1 MAWFKKRKDKDKK
14 QPKNDPD
21 TTTCMFCRREIDT
34 DILESHLNVCIEKS
48 DNDTGQIKIYIRSL
62 SGKATELHVN
72 SLKDTVHTLKEKYKE
87 SEGVAVDQQRLIFE
101 SRQIDDGT
109 LESHG
114 IKDGCTVH
122 LVLKLRGACFV
133 KDTAVLL
140 SDGTTKHI
148 QNIKINDDS
157 LQTFNLKQNIVET
170 HVVRSVLS
178 YKTNQLATITLSNGT
193 RIQCTPS
200 HPIYVANKQNWCCVK
215 ALPNQQDVGT
225 LDIGDKVLSADLE
238 PIAIQNITYEQHDT
252 ECEVYTLHLDGV
264 HNFFANGI
272 LVHNSWQIFVR
283 TLTGK
288 TITLDVEPDHTIA
301 SLKKQI
307 YNKDAIPEDEQQ
319 LIFAGKM
326 LENGRT
332 LTDYNIQKESTLH
345 LRLKKKGCF
354 IEGTKIS
361 MPNGSSMNIE
371 QIKTGDYVQNY
382 NLKTQKVETHRVS
395 SVLQYFVQELAIITL
410 NDDRTISC
418 TPSHPIYCVNK
429 ENWCCC
435 QPLSNQNGM
444 DTLCIGDKVLSD
456 ALEVM
461 TVSEIQS
468 KHYNDAKDGCHVYTL
483 HLDGIHNFFANGILV
498 HNSMQIFVKFLTGK
512 VLTLDVEPDHKI
524 SDVQRQIQE
533 QEGIPP
539 EQQRLIF
546 AGKQLEDDMT
556 LDSYNIQK
564 ECTLHIV
571 LRLRNGCFI
580 EGTKVTTCKGL
591 DVNIE
596 DVQRD
601 DEVMSFNLDTHQL
614 EPHTVQNVLRYFV
627 NELVIITLHN
637 GDQITCTPSHPIY
650 VANKHNWCC
659 CKPLSNQREMGS
671 LDIGDQVLN
680 NKLDTMSIVN
690 IEYRYYND
698 NNEGCYVYTLHL
710 DRVHNFFAN
719 GILVHNSMQ
728 IFVKFLTGKVLTLDV
743 EPDHKISD
751 VQRQIQEQEG
761 IPPEQQR
768 LIFAGKQLEDD
779 MTLDSYNIQKE
790 CTLHIVLR
798 LRNGCFIE
806 GTKVT
811 TDKGLDVNI
820 EDVQRDDEVM
830 SFNLDTHQLEPHTV
844 QNVLRYF
851 VNELVIITLHNG
863 DQITCTPSHPIYVA
877 NKHNWCCCKPLS
889 NQREM
894 GSLDIG
900 DQVLNN
906 KLDTMS
912 IVNIEYRYYNDNNE
926 GCYVYTLHLDRV
938 HNFFANGILVHN
950 AMQIF
955 VKTLTGKT
963 ITVDVEPDTTLALV
977 KQQIQDKEG
986 IPPEQQRLI
995 FAGKQLEDGR
1005 TLKDYNIQK
1014 ESTLHLV
1021 LRLRQGCFIEGTKV
1035 TTPRGS
1041 DKDIQHIKTGDEV
1054 MSYNLNKQ
1062 QLETHTVHNTM
1073 RYFVN
1078 ELAIITLNNGDCIT
1092 CTPSHPIY
1100 ATNKQ
1105 NWCCCQPLSNQHDM
1119 DRLSVGDTVLNSKLE
1134 KISITS
1140 IQYKNYN
1147 DPADGCYVYTLHL
1160 DDVHN
1165 FFAND
1170 ILVHNSMQIFVKT
1183 LTGKTITV
1191 DVEGNSTVLEVKKQI
1206 QDKEGIPPEQ
1216 QRLIFAGRQLEEL
1229 RTLSDY
1235 NIQKESTLH
1244 LVLRLRGPV
1253 YDGVFEGG

>member
-498 HNSMQIFVKFLTGK
+498 HN
-512 VLTLDVEPDHKI
+512 
-524 SDVQRQIQE
+524 
-533 QEGIPP
+533 
-539 EQQRLIF
+539 
-546 AGKQLEDDMT
+546 
-556 LDSYNIQK
+556 
-564 ECTLHIV
+564 
-571 LRLRNGCFI
+571 
-580 EGTKVTTCKGL
+580 
-591 DVNIE
+591 
-596 DVQRD
+596 
-601 DEVMSFNLDTHQL
+601 
-614 EPHTVQNVLRYFV
+614 
-627 NELVIITLHN
+627 
-637 GDQITCTPSHPIY
+637 
-650 VANKHNWCC
+650 
-659 CKPLSNQREMGS
+659 
-671 LDIGDQVLN
+671 
-680 NKLDTMSIVN
+680 
-690 IEYRYYND
+690 
-698 NNEGCYVYTLHL
+698 
-710 DRVHNFFAN
+710 
-719 GILVHNSMQ
+719 
-728 IFVKFLTGKVLTLDV
+728 
-743 EPDHKISD
+743 
-751 VQRQIQEQEG
+751 
-761 IPPEQQR
+761 
-768 LIFAGKQLEDD
+768 
-779 MTLDSYNIQKE
+779 
-790 CTLHIVLR
+790 
-798 LRNGCFIE
+798 
-806 GTKVT
+806 
-811 TDKGLDVNI
+811 
-820 EDVQRDDEVM
+820 
-830 SFNLDTHQLEPHTV
+830 
-844 QNVLRYF
+844 
-851 VNELVIITLHNG
+851 
-863 DQITCTPSHPIYVA
+863 
-877 NKHNWCCCKPLS
+877 
-889 NQREM
+889 
-894 GSLDIG
+894 
-900 DQVLNN
+900 
-906 KLDTMS
+906 
-912 IVNIEYRYYNDNNE
+912 
-926 GCYVYTLHLDRV
+926 
-938 HNFFANGILVHN
+938 